1 MSTGTI
7 IAIIGAAFAAIL
19 AGIGS
24 AYGVRLTGQAAA
36 GVVSEKPDIFGKL
49 LVIEALPGTQGIYGF
64 LVAVI
69 VMVRIG
75 VLGGGALQLTVD
87 QGWSFFGACLPIA
100 IVGFLSAIY
109 QAQTAVAAILMTAK
123 DPGTSAKGITMAALV
138 ETYAILALLV
148 SILLVFGIQV

>member
-19 AGIGS
+19 AGTGS

-75 VLGGGALQLTVD
+75 VLGGGVLQLTVD

-148 SILLVFGIQV
+148 SILLVFGIQI

>member
-7 IAIIGAAFAAIL
+7 IAIIGAALAAIL

-75 VLGGGALQLTVD
+75 VLGGGVLQLTVS

-123 DPGTSAKGITMAALV
+123 DPDTSAKGITMAALV

>member
-1 MSTGTI
+1 MTTGTI
-7 IAIIGAAFAAIL
+7 IAIFGAALAAIL

-36 GVVSEKPDIFGKL
+36 GVTAEKPDLFGKL

-75 VLGGGALQLTVD
+75 VLGGGVLSLTLD
-87 QGWSFFGACLPIA
+87 QGLSFLGACLPIA
-100 IVGFLSAIY
+100 IVGLFSAIY
-109 QAQTAVAAILMTAK
+109 QAQTAAAAIMMTAK
-123 DPGTSAKGITMAALV
+123 EPGSSAKGITMAALV

>member
-19 AGIGS
+19 AGVGS

-75 VLGGGALQLTVD
+75 VLGGGVLQLTVD

-148 SILLVFGIQV
+148 SILLVFGIQI